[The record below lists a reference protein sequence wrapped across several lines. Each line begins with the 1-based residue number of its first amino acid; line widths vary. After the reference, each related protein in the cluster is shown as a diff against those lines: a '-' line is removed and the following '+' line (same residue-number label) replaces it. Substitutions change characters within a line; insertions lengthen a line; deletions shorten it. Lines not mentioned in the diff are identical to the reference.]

1 MSFIKFSCY
10 GCDIVFD
17 RTVTWLFGRKNNAL
31 IVAVKSLLP
40 KDFLPR
46 KDVERFKQDQFF
58 FIHEDIEI
66 HACFFLLPFVSFL
79 ERLECQPVFRLGIAH
94 RAIIVPKVFGSYPFS
109 IAIPAYEIFG
119 DYLVAAIITDRLY
132 LRWPERW

>member
-1 MSFIKFSCY
+1 MNQKILNGELSEFFFQCFDLVLFRGAFCKFSCY
-10 GCDIVFD
+10 GSNIVFR
-17 RTVTWLFGRKNNAL
+17 RTVSGLFGRKNNAL
-31 IVAVKSLLP
+31 RIAIESLLP

-79 ERLECQPVFRLGIAH
+79 ERLECQPVFRIGIAY
-94 RAIIVPKVFGSYPFS
+94 RAIIVPNSFNVWV
-109 IAIPAYEIFG
+109 I
-119 DYLVAAIITDRLY
+119 LQL
-132 LRWPERW
+132 L